1 MFQNNVCKSRF
12 YRVYFR
18 LPPPPRAD
26 RLIVLFFCS
35 GVHYTKERGFLGAER
50 GSVLA
55 LKTGRVSNSDTL
67 KWKHFKH
74 WGVPPVK
81 ISSQQFFMLKI
92 YFLLSRTRESGGFE
106 IFVSGFG
113 FFKKYGLRNTENSLK
128 WAILFFLT

>member
-1 MFQNNVCKSRF
+1 MCNNKQKSSYSILF
-12 YRVYFR
+12 
-18 LPPPPRAD
+18 PPRAD

-35 GVHYTKERGFLGAER
+35 GVHYTTERGFLGAGAER

-113 FFKKYGLRNTENSLK
+113 FLKKYGFRNIEKSLK